1 MKQIKPRFTKDIITK
16 FGELIYS
23 NPDVEHIIINVN
35 FKNGIAIGF
44 RKSRMDDYCN
54 GCEE

>member
-1 MKQIKPRFTKDIITK
+1 MMKYGKTIVTKDIITK

-44 RKSRMDDYCN
+44 RKHRMDDYCD
-54 GCEE
+54 EE